1 MQGLSGY
8 ELNIGDQ
15 VEVLDN
21 YRDRTDGFLIGTVT
35 RFVDKDGN
43 PGDALV
49 LITPNHT
56 VLRDEHPH
64 GVRVGSAHWGTLV
77 RRLDDQPGTIEEA
90 GKPGKWVDE
99 PGTWVVNWGYF
110 HVAPEDASSAE
121 QAVRFAVFHMD
132 SVGVRQVLDGGRE
145 LTPEVEVR
153 LDWETDTHG
162 MPVLT
167 DEEMAKWTTGETD
180 AGVGD

>member
-77 RRLDDQPGTIEEA
+77 RRLDDQPGTIEETERSWAYTPVSTA
-90 GKPGKWVDE
+90 GDPKPTRPGWGCPQCDFTGTQAEVDE
-99 PGTWVVNWGYF
+99 HRATGIHNDEP
-110 HVAPEDASSAE
+110 
-121 QAVRFAVFHMD
+121 QA
-132 SVGVRQVLDGGRE
+132 GGN
-145 LTPEVEVR
+145 L
-153 LDWETDTHG
+153 
-162 MPVLT
+162 
-167 DEEMAKWTTGETD
+167 
-180 AGVGD
+180 AGRRRS